1 MARGRATWMGMKA
14 CRGSRWLGWAA
25 LLMFGAVCA
34 SLRAQTD
41 GSLRWAFSTGNTGV
55 AQVASSAAVGPDG
68 TIYVGVELNTQP
80 GRGRVFAIRPDGSRK
95 WEFETP
101 EWVDSSPAVSVD
113 GTVYFGCWNGKL
125 YALDAAT
132 GAKKWEFSA
141 GTYILSSPAI
151 GPDGTVYFG
160 GGDSSL
166 HAVSPAGVAKWSYT
180 TGSLFVESSPAIA
193 ADGTVY
199 FGANDRFVYA
209 LDATGG
215 LKWRVAT
222 EGQVTSSPAIGVDG
236 TVYIGS
242 LDNRLY
248 AISPSG
254 VVLWTFRTGGQILA
268 SPVLAADGTIY
279 IGSEDSNF
287 YAIHP
292 DGTMKWS
299 VPVGGPI
306 LSSAAV
312 RSDGTI
318 IFGSYDTRIRA
329 LNPDTG
335 LTKWAYKTGDP
346 VEASPVIA
354 SDGTVYIGS
363 LDGKL
368 YAFNGSGAPASTY
381 SRWPMFRRDS
391 IHDGR
396 APALGTGGRL
406 INIATRARAGN
417 GAPLIVGLVTKG
429 AGAKKFMIRAVG
441 PTLAQLGLSDP
452 LRDPAIEVKP
462 LGSEIT
468 LLAND
473 NWGSE
478 GNGAEISATAAAV
491 GAFALPVESKDA
503 VVLGS
508 LVGGLYTAAVGTS
521 AEDSG
526 VALVEAYDAD
536 ANATGARL
544 VNLSTRAQVGVG
556 DNILIP
562 GLVVGGSDPVRVL
575 VRAVG
580 PGLAG
585 FGVEGA
591 LTRPTMSVFAGV
603 SQSPMHTNS
612 GWSGG
617 VFKGDIAGAAAVV
630 GAFPLEDGSADCA
643 AIMTLSAGS
652 YTIQV
657 SGVNGTT
664 GDALVEVYV
673 LP

>member
-1 MARGRATWMGMKA
+1 MPGLQATRFCMKA

-25 LLMFGAVCA
+25 LLLVSAVCA
-34 SLRAQTD
+34 SLRAQSD

-80 GRGRVFAIRPDGSRK
+80 GRGRVFALNPDASVK
-95 WEFETP
+95 WQFDAP

-113 GTVYFGCWNGKL
+113 GTIYFGCWNGKL
-125 YALDAAT
+125 YALNAAT

-160 GGDSSL
+160 GGDSAL
-166 HAVSPAGVAKWSYT
+166 HAVSPSGVAKWSYT

-199 FGANDRFVYA
+199 FGANDRYIYA
-209 LDATGG
+209 LDSSGA

-222 EGQVTSSPAIGVDG
+222 EGQVSSSPAIGVDG

-248 AISPSG
+248 AISPTG

-268 SPVLAADGTIY
+268 SPVLGADGTIY

-287 YAIHP
+287 YAVQP
-292 DGTMKWS
+292 DGSLRWS

-312 RSDGTI
+312 RGDGTI

-329 LNPDTG
+329 LFPDTG

-346 VEASPVIA
+346 VESAPVIA
-354 SDGTVYIGS
+354 ADGTIYIGS

-368 YAFNGSGAPASTY
+368 YSFNGSGASASNY
-381 SRWPMFRRDS
+381 SRWPMFRKDS
-391 IHDGR
+391 IHSGR
-396 APALGTGGRL
+396 AAELGDGGRL
-406 INIATRARAGN
+406 VNIATRAQAGN

-429 AGAKKFMIRAVG
+429 SSAKKYMIRAVG
-441 PTLAQLGLSDP
+441 PTLSQLGLASPLGDP
-452 LRDPAIEVKP
+452 SLEVKP
-462 LGSEIT
+462 LGSEAVLMT
-468 LLAND
+468 ND
-473 NWGSE
+473 NWGSD
-478 GNGAEISATAAAV
+478 GNGAEIAATAASV
-491 GAFALPVESKDA
+491 GAFALPNGSKDA
-503 VVLGS
+503 VVLGN
-508 LVGGLYTAAVGTS
+508 LAGGLYTASVGTMPG
-521 AEDSG
+521 DSG
-526 VALVEAYDAD
+526 VALIEAYDTA
-536 ANATGARL
+536 ANAPGARL
-544 VNLSTRAQVGVG
+544 VNLSTRARVGTG
-556 DNILIP
+556 DGILIP
-562 GLVVGGSDPVRVL
+562 GLVVGGTDPLRVL
-575 VRAVG
+575 VRVVG
-580 PGLAG
+580 PGLTA

-591 LTRPTMSVFAGV
+591 LAQPTMSVFAGS
-603 SQSPMHTNS
+603 SQSPMLTNS
-612 GWSGG
+612 GWSSGP
-617 VFKGDIAGAAAVV
+617 FKGDIAGAATMV
-630 GAFPLEDGSADCA
+630 GAFPLKDGSADCA
-643 AIMTLSAGS
+643 AIMTLSGGS

-657 SGVNGTT
+657 SGLTGTT
-664 GDALVEVYV
+664 GEALVEVYV